1 MTYDE
6 MWREIASAYDESE
19 AKAVARL
26 ALETMF
32 GLSKA
37 DVYCGKVS
45 ELSGEEEERLKA
57 VTRRLASAEPVQY
70 VMGWEEFCGRRFSVR
85 PGVLIPRP
93 ETEDLCRWAVETGG
107 GRVLDIGTGSGCI
120 AITLALDMPQAQV
133 EAWDVSAD
141 ALAVARE
148 NARSL
153 GAEVYFRQ
161 QDALCPPLDDC
172 DVYDLIV
179 SNPPYICEHERSL
192 MARNVLEHEPHQA
205 LFVSDDKPLLFYSAI
220 AGYASHALKEG
231 GSLLFECNTA
241 HVDDTAD
248 MLQGMGFCDV
258 EARNDLF
265 GKPRFVKGVKTF
277 KWKHFN

>member
-6 MWREIASAYDESE
+6 MWREIASAYDEGE

-37 DVYCGKVS
+37 DVFCGKVS
-45 ELSGEEEERLKA
+45 ELSGEKEERLRT
-57 VTRRLASAEPVQY
+57 VTHRLASAEPVQY

-93 ETEDLCRWAVETGG
+93 ETEGLCRWAVETGG
-107 GRVLDIGTGSGCI
+107 ERVLDVGTGSGCI
-120 AITLALDMPQAQV
+120 AITIASDVPQAHV
-133 EAWDVSAD
+133 DAWDISAE

-153 GAEVYFRQ
+153 GVEVCFKQ
-161 QDALCPPLDDC
+161 QDALCAPSEDRGL
-172 DVYDLIV
+172 YDLIV
-179 SNPPYICEHERSL
+179 SNPPYICDHERSQ
-192 MARNVLEHEPHQA
+192 MARNVLEHEPQQA

-220 AGYASHALKEG
+220 ASYALHALNAG
-231 GSLLFECNTA
+231 GSVLFECNTA
-241 HVDDTAD
+241 HVGDTTD
-248 MLQGMGFCDV
+248 MLQSMGFSDV

-265 GKPRFVKGVKTF
+265 GRPRFVKGRIL
-277 KWKHFN
+277 